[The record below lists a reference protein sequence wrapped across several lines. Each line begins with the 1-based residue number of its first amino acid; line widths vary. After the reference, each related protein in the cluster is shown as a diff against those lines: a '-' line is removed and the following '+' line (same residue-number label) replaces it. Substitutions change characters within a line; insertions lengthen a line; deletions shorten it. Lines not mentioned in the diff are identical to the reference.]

1 MRPEHPQLN
10 SSLLPVSVTSAM
22 EFVCL
27 LFFTVDLFLR
37 YRHRGHKFFW
47 NHRPTV
53 LRSCFVAFTVLNL
66 SLHLLVPHIPRVHR
80 IARPVMLGTHFRNV
94 SKILTNM
101 IATVPKVA
109 YVTVL
114 LSFFIVFFGV
124 FGHILF
130 GGQSATSCTT
140 TTDAASDAMWWNG
153 HQHLLCS
160 PFSKQCTNY
169 FGTLG
174 GSLNQMFILL
184 TTANYPDIMMPAYN
198 CSAWSAI
205 FFIVFLVIGLYFV
218 FNLILAVSY
227 ATFQEKTKSKVLSV
241 VTHRLEA
248 LDLAF
253 TLLVEPLGQDRVVDV
268 ASVGPSTAPA
278 VPGALSPS
286 HSVPMLPGA
295 GKARQ
300 ISVSSTVQTLRPP
313 SVGAAGSVQSMPRAM
328 RDEPEVPTP
337 SEVELSG
344 ATSSASSSVGH
355 RDGQADGAFG
365 GVRGGTGIQHRGGQ
379 TAVVLS
385 SDWQGRPPSPLLEGA
400 SAHLMP
406 SGTALQRQGSTIER
420 VMQFDLF
427 SLLLQRLRPEL
438 QALQRR
444 ILFDCLDGDNSGCI
458 TRSQFRKL
466 PQYVE
471 IKFKERLD
479 RSIIDPNAGW
489 WATLRVRVRNL
500 VAHKYFQACADML
513 VYINGMLVVARY
525 SDGVSVE
532 ARAPLST
539 TLQCILWVFA
549 VELLVKLLGLGWKE
563 FLEDGFNVLDLL
575 VIPPAVVVQAVLLLF
590 PSDSSVRWL
599 EKLAFLRVLRVLRA
613 LRALRGFG
621 VIVRTFWTIVPMFLR
636 YLLSMLLV
644 YYAWSIMGME
654 SFAGTIQFSASEQP
668 PFFHELDPRLN
679 GTAYYTNAYWNNN
692 FNGLG
697 RSLVT
702 LFELMVVNNWAI
714 IMMGY
719 AYSTHMAAMIYFYA
733 WFFVMVI
740 VVLNIVTAFLLDDF
754 TVMQNTLT
762 AEEDSGKQYAWKETA
777 LAAAAA
783 NDPNHARKWKLS
795 RTTHPIHVYER
806 MFEEEVRQYLADM
819 EARQFADANVLN
831 EIVRHSFSAKR
842 GRRRGGSA
850 SSGGVFAG
858 WGRRSGSSRDSSARG
873 SPAGKAQP
881 ALGMRGRSLS
891 HGEEGDGGSVGSQG
905 ASVSASVADQRSR
918 ANTDAND
925 AAGSSSGLSLQRQD
939 FAVSEQGIAALGGVV
954 PPPGGFGAGM
964 STIREAAV
972 RRATRLGVEL
982 DPSLL
987 NLHTEV
993 SGELKEL
1000 KQALLREGSLLD
1012 QGIAD
1017 DLLRVVVGQ
1026 DSTDEQLNDA

>member
-1 MRPEHPQLN
+1 MRPAHPQLN
-10 SSLLPVSVTSAM
+10 TSTLPVTATAAM
-22 EFVCL
+22 EYACL
-27 LFFTVDLFLR
+27 VFFTVDLFLR

-47 NHRPTV
+47 SHRPTV
-53 LRSCFVAFTVLNL
+53 LRSSFVAFTVMNL
-66 SLHLLVPHIPRVHR
+66 SLHLLVPHVPRIHR
-80 IARPVMLGTHFRNV
+80 IARPIMLGTHFRNV

-109 YVTVL
+109 YVAVL

-130 GGQSATSCTT
+130 GGQSATSCVT
-140 TTDAASDAMWWNG
+140 TTDSASDAVWWNG
-153 HQHLLCS
+153 HQDLLCS

-198 CSAWSAI
+198 CSPWSAV

-268 ASVGPSTAPA
+268 VSVAPMSPPPSVA
-278 VPGALSPS
+278 GARSAT
-286 HSVPMLPGA
+286 HSVPVMPEA
-295 GKARQ
+295 GKSRQ
-300 ISVSSTVQTLRPP
+300 ISVSSSVQMAPP
-313 SVGAAGSVQSMPRAM
+313 SSISAAGSVQSMPRAA
-328 RDEPEVPTP
+328 RDDARVTIH

-344 ATSSASSSVGH
+344 TSSSASSVASH
-355 RDGQADGAFG
+355 RE
-365 GVRGGTGIQHRGGQ
+365 GTGVQHRPAGSGGGA
-379 TAVVLS
+379 TILS
-385 SDWQGRPPSPLLEGA
+385 GDWQGKPPSPLLAGA
-400 SAHLMP
+400 AAYSLP

-438 QALQRR
+438 LAEQRR
-444 ILFDCLDGDNSGCI
+444 IIFDCLDGDGSGCI

-466 PQYVE
+466 PQFVE
-471 IKFKERLD
+471 IKFKQRLD
-479 RSIIDPNAGW
+479 RSYIAPDAGW
-489 WATLRVRVRNL
+489 WPTLRVRVRNL
-500 VAHKYFQACADML
+500 VAHKYFQLCTDLL

-525 SDGVSVE
+525 SDGVPKE
-532 ARAPLST
+532 ARAPLTT
-539 TLQCILWVFA
+539 TLQSILWVFA
-549 VELLVKLLGLGWKE
+549 AELLVKLLGLGWRE
-563 FLEDGFNVLDLL
+563 FLEDGFNISDLL
-575 VIPPAVVVQAVLLLF
+575 VIPPAVMVQAVLLLS
-590 PSDSSVRWL
+590 PSDSSVLWL

-654 SFAGTIQFSASEQP
+654 SFAGTIVFSTSEHP
-668 PFFHELDPRLN
+668 PFFHDLDPRLN
-679 GTAYYTNAYWNNN
+679 GTAYYENAYWNNN

-714 IMMGY
+714 TMMGY
-719 AYSTHMAAMIYFYA
+719 AYATHKAAMVYFYA

-762 AEEDSGKQYAWKETA
+762 AEEDSGKQHAWKETA

-783 NDPNHARKWKLS
+783 NDPQHALKWKLS

-819 EARQFADANVLN
+819 EARQFADANVLH

-842 GRRRGGSA
+842 QRHSSGSSGGGGVFGAWRRGGGTP
-850 SSGGVFAG
+850 SS
-858 WGRRSGSSRDSSARG
+858 RGSSAHASPDGKAVQ
-873 SPAGKAQP
+873 PAGG
-881 ALGMRGRSLS
+881 LRGRSLS
-891 HGEEGDGGSVGSQG
+891 HGGDGGEDEGGVGG
-905 ASVSASVADQRSR
+905 AAARGRSTTDTDDAD
-918 ANTDAND
+918 TM
-925 AAGSSSGLSLQRQD
+925 LLQRQD
-939 FAVSEQGIAALGGVV
+939 EAMPEQREGERGGTV
-954 PPPGGFGAGM
+954 PPPGGFGVHGG
-964 STIREAAV
+964 SIREAAV

-1012 QGIAD
+1012 EGIAD

-1026 DSTDEQLNDA
+1026 QSHGGSG